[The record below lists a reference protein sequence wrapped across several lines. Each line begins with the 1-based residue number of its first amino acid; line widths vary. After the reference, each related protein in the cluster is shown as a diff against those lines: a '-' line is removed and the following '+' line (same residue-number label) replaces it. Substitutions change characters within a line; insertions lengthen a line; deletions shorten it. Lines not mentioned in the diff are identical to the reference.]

1 MKLLKNE
8 ENIKGLFWKVILQF
22 PNNLTCKI
30 SVLVSTFCTH
40 CKSLDIENGGMS
52 MVSLDSY
59 IDSRRLKFIYR
70 IINEP
75 IENWNAIGKYWLS
88 RLDFKFNETF
98 FICKCSNV
106 SSLNLNRYP
115 LFYQKSI
122 QAWTKC
128 VQCVQKVETKTDIL
142 HVRLFWNCNI
152 NNAIN
157 KFYSSTVNVGI

>member
-1 MKLLKNE
+1 MSLIVFILLLKNE
-8 ENIKGLFWKVILQF
+8 ENIKGLFWKVILQ
-22 PNNLTCKI
+22 
-30 SVLVSTFCTH
+30 
-40 CKSLDIENGGMS
+40 
-52 MVSLDSY
+52 
-59 IDSRRLKFIYR
+59 

-122 QAWTKC
+122 QAWTKFL
-128 VQCVQKVETKTDIL
+128 QITIDE
-142 HVRLFWNCNI
+142 LF
-152 NNAIN
+152 
-157 KFYSSTVNVGI
+157 